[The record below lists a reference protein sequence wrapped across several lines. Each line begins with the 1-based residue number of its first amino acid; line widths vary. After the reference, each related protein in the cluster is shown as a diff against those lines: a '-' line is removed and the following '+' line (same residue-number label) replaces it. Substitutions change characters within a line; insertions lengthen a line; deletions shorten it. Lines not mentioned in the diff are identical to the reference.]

1 MNLDATKLNEFVIE
15 KGRKLNEKTGV
26 TFDELLVFS
35 ALVTATNII
44 DTVLIDG
51 DSPTELALYALE
63 VVQSRVSNEDLLK
76 EVENM
81 MDKLEEALI

>member
-15 KGRKLNEKTGV
+15 KGRELNEKTGV

-81 MDKLEEALI
+81 MDKLEEELI